1 MAQLPE
7 RPAQP
12 EAIQAKVRM
21 AEFQVPFR
29 KVAFLPDLTEREL
42 RGEGQMEVFHLVLL
56 AEDCWV
62 HNWHK
67 SDPKMLLLLDI
78 YPWRLDAGLIKSLHI
93 YVKKIMPDV
102 LFFYKTNISCIFQF
116 LSGFV

>member
-1 MAQLPE
+1 
-7 RPAQP
+7 
-12 EAIQAKVRM
+12 M

-42 RGEGQMEVFHLVLL
+42 PGAGQMEVFHPVLL

-78 YPWRLDAGLIKSLHI
+78 YPWRLDAGLFETLHI
-93 YVKKIMPDV
+93 CVKKIMPDV
-102 LFFYKTNISCIFQF
+102 LFFYKTNISCTFQF
-116 LSGFV
+116 LSSFV